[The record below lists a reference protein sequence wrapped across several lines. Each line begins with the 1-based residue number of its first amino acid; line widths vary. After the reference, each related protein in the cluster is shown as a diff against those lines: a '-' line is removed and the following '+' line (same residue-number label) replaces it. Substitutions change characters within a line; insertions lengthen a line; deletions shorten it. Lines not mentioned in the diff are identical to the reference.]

1 MFEAGILVG
10 IVGSLIVVV
19 QGEARI
25 LAQLRADFDGLI
37 CRGQSGNSFA
47 A

>member
-25 LAQLRADFDGLI
+25 LAQPRADFDGLI